1 MTDSKKLRMYIRE
14 SGLKLSFIAYK
25 IGISVQALINKI
37 EGKTEFK
44 ASEISKLC
52 KLLNIDLL
60 GMNVIFFANNVEYNS
75 TLQSKSK

>member
-14 SGLKLSFIAYK
+14 SGLKLSFIAYQV
-25 IGISVQALINKI
+25 GISVQALINKI

-52 KLLNIDLL
+52 KLLNIDLF
-60 GMNVIFFANNVEYNS
+60 GINAIFFANNVEPHS
-75 TLQSKSK
+75 TLQNKTK